1 MEEGPSGLNWAKGD
15 DKSGFWI
22 LEVESGAKRN
32 VAGASFS
39 RGRLFLLLL
48 GKKMMPRGMSRD
60 LE

>member
-32 VAGASFS
+32 VAGAHH
-39 RGRLFLLLL
+39 REAEL
-48 GKKMMPRGMSRD
+48 
-60 LE
+60 

>member
-32 VAGASFS
+32 VAGASF
-39 RGRLFLLLL
+39 LF
-48 GKKMMPRGMSRD
+48 RD
-60 LE
+60 RKSVV